1 MSGGAPLGKVNSRQ
15 IRGFVRFLL
24 SLFLVA
30 SILSRLAQ
38 FISYVAGA
46 RVTRNLHSQK
56 SLPCWASVV
65 NFEWGSPPFFF
76 LRFLILFE
84 FFWRGILTFFFFKSI
99 RQNGTSWDSRE
110 YISMCVI
117 TRSGK
122 KKPSVFLSGR
132 KRKPTENA
140 FGLVWLVEGETEEMN
155 PVKRRPKTMMMIM
168 KVKTIPKK
176 RRRNCCWSTGRHL
189 IALWPFRFAYDFSSS
204 SSSISLLDV

>member
-122 KKPSVFLSGR
+122 KKTHQSFYLAV
-132 KRKPTENA
+132 KENRPKML
-140 FGLVWLVEGETEEMN
+140 LVWFGWWRERRKKWI
-155 PVKRRPKTMMMIM
+155 PSKDDQKR
-168 KVKTIPKK
+168 
-176 RRRNCCWSTGRHL
+176 W
-189 IALWPFRFAYDFSSS
+189 WW
-204 SSSISLLDV
+204 